1 MILSY
6 LNSTDVLK
14 STCHVAG
21 TGVSTGVE
29 AAAVPV
35 TELAAGRGIQT
46 SGQATEKGAVT
57 RECVVLLDL
66 QEGRLLQPWGP
77 GDVFLDEVTL
87 KLRSKGGQRLFRGK
101 VE

>member
-57 RECVVLLDL
+57 GSAWCCLTCRKGASSSL
-66 QEGRLLQPWGP
+66 
-77 GDVFLDEVTL
+77 
-87 KLRSKGGQRLFRGK
+87 GGQEMCFWMK
-101 VE
+101 